1 MMRKQQHLLNS
12 IWGNEGSLIAESGS
26 DSQSFESSDFN
37 IQGINIYRRN
47 LLANA
52 QRALGISFPTVFE
65 LLDSDV
71 SEELV
76 FNFLQHC
83 PPSQGDWTQ
92 WGEALPNFLSTTEIA
107 DYYPYLPDCALL
119 DWHIHC
125 ALHGKDQVLA
135 QSSLSLLSDTE
146 PDSIVVEF
154 NDNVT
159 LIKTKYP
166 IAEIFDAHHH
176 SDILVR
182 ESSMKQAQALLS
194 RKPESQIVMIFRPE
208 FQPKVTRL
216 TPSESQFMLSVMAGK
231 SLAKSLDAINDYT
244 GFSFE
249 QWLLTAIER
258 NLIYTFKET

>member
-1 MMRKQQHLLNS
+1 MNQQQHLLNT
-12 IWGNEGSLIAESGS
+12 IWNTGTSLLTDSNS
-26 DSQSFESSDFN
+26 DSPSFD

-47 LLANA
+47 LLANGK
-52 QRALGISFPTVFE
+52 RALNISFSTVFQ

-71 SEELV
+71 SDDLV
-76 FNFLQHC
+76 RQFLKYC

-92 WGEALPNFLSTTEIA
+92 WGEAFPNFLSTTKVA
-107 DYYPYLPDCALL
+107 DDYPYLPDCAAL

-135 QSSLSLLSDTE
+135 QSSLSLLSDVE
-146 PDSIVVEF
+146 PDNIVIEF

-176 SDILVR
+176 SDMLVR
-182 ESSMKQAQALLS
+182 DSAMKQAQELLS
-194 RKPESQIVMIFRPE
+194 RKPENQVVMIFRPE
-208 FQPKVTRL
+208 FQPKLTRL
-216 TPSESQFMLSVMAGK
+216 TPSESEFMLSVKAGE
-231 SLAKSLDAINDYT
+231 SLASSLDAINDYT

-249 QWLLTAIER
+249 QWLIAAIER